1 LKIYNISA
9 INISSIYGK
18 FHGLKI
24 KKRIYFLKETFG
36 WLKPVLGGSL
46 IFKEPLVLVLQ
57 ILSKSKNRLFGFFDL
72 NIWRIMIFIP
82 KPVI

>member
-1 LKIYNISA
+1 MDSKL
-9 INISSIYGK
+9 
-18 FHGLKI
+18 
-24 KKRIYFLKETFG
+24 KKRILFFNKKFD

-46 IFKEPLVLVLQ
+46 IFKERLVLVLQ

-72 NIWRIMIFIP
+72 KFRRIMIFIP